1 MKKLRQG
8 EETGSF
14 PFSPSLGG
22 PPPLRRGPSG
32 GLLGRAGCGRMCTWA
47 TCTWRVHGVCTNAFV
62 LRVCWICGVCMSRQT
77 AGGCWA
83 STEHAFG
90 VPIKAPHFVAS
101 AISGQTISGL
111 QPPKRPSRDSLGSC
125 VVVVC
130 VSTVLGHCCRRAT
143 AQPPGGPKQQGQVVT
158 CRSGHGHTQWIG
170 VCRPWPSRPPS
181 LPRVPRTAEGGCVR
195 GGSAGTV

>member
-1 MKKLRQG
+1 
-8 EETGSF
+8 
-14 PFSPSLGG
+14 
-22 PPPLRRGPSG
+22 
-32 GLLGRAGCGRMCTWA
+32 MCTWA
-47 TCTWRVHGVCTNAFV
+47 TCTWRVHGVCTHAFV

-143 AQPPGGPKQQGQVVT
+143 VQPPGGPKQQGQEVT
-158 CRSGHGHTQWIG
+158 CRRVAMGTLSG
-170 VCRPWPSRPPS
+170 
-181 LPRVPRTAEGGCVR
+181 LE
-195 GGSAGTV
+195 SAGPGHLGRPLSPESRGRPKVAVSVGAVLAPCEGPSWAMFVIIRIFPFVIRDKY